1 MTQEQIV
8 TLIVLAVILLVIL
21 PIYKSKT
28 GRSMSE
34 ILVGRGKKRENSG
47 AEKKKSK
54 PTMKNGSTND
64 LKYFLSEIMVF
75 ASRNKMKLVVPGLIK
90 YRGDE
95 ANVTAY
101 LVSKSGILGIHC
113 MGFNG
118 EISTSDGGERDW
130 TQTMNGETS
139 SIESPLL
146 KIEHSR
152 SVVKP
157 AFESAGITAPL
168 SFAAVFT
175 TTGVKLTPAV
185 WNCEN
190 VYSGRRFMDTLK
202 EKTDNLS
209 AGDTDVEKTAQAIAG
224 LVGIEKM
231 REQAKK
237 KRK

>member
-21 PIYKSKT
+21 PIHKSKT

-34 ILVGRGKKRENSG
+34 ILVGRGKKNENSG
-47 AEKKKSK
+47 TEKKKSK
-54 PTMKNGSTND
+54 PSMKNGSTND

-75 ASRNKMKLVVPGLIK
+75 AARNKMKLVAPGLIK
-90 YRGDE
+90 YKGDE

-118 EISTSDGGERDW
+118 EIKASGTGESEW
-130 TQTMNGETS
+130 TQTMNGETVT
-139 SIESPLL
+139 IESPLL
-146 KIEHSR
+146 KMEHSR

-168 SFAAVFT
+168 EFAAVFT
-175 TTGVKLTPAV
+175 TAGVKLAADV
-185 WNCEN
+185 WSCEN
-190 VYSGRRFMDTLK
+190 VYSGKRFMDILK
-202 EKTDNLS
+202 EKTAELS
-209 AGDTDVEKTAQAIAG
+209 AGETDVEKTAQAIAD

-237 KRK
+237 KHK